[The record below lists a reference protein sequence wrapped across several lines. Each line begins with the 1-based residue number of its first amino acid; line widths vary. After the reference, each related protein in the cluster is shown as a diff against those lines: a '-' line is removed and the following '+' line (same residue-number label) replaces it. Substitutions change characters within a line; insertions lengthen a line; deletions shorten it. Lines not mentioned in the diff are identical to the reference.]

1 MRATGWLY
9 VNALSISYGVDRA
22 VEDVSFVL
30 ERGESVALAGSNG
43 AGKTSVLGAIAGLR
57 VRSQRLSGDIVLE
70 GAPLPAGAI
79 ATRIASGVRLV
90 PDRNKVFG
98 LLTVA
103 ENLRIGA
110 ARARNRGISLDDVLG
125 WFPRLAELS
134 RSLAGNLSGG
144 EQQMLGIGMALLA
157 SPQLLLLDEPTLG
170 LAVPVI
176 EDLCERL
183 ARLRGDTGL
192 AMIIA
197 ESDSQW
203 LAALA
208 GRALVLDRG
217 RLLRRFDTLTQGD
230 LDTIHD
236 LMLGLDDRAS
246 GPQIEEARHVAH

>member
-1 MRATGWLY
+1 MNAPEWFQ
-9 VNALSISYGVDRA
+9 VKALSVAYGVDLA
-22 VEDVSFVL
+22 VHEVSFDL
-30 ERGESVALAGSNG
+30 QRGDSMVLAGSNG
-43 AGKTSVLGAIAGLR
+43 AGKTSVLAAVAGLR
-57 VRSQRLSGDIVLE
+57 PGRQRLSGDIVL
-70 GAPLPAGAI
+70 GGIPLTAGAI
-79 ATRIASGVRLV
+79 GTRIAQGVRLV
-90 PDRNKVFG
+90 PDRDKVFA

-110 ARARNRGISLDDVLG
+110 ARARNRDIKLDDVLG
-125 WFPRLAELS
+125 WFPRLGERS

-176 EDLCERL
+176 EDLCVRL
-183 ARLRGDTGL
+183 ARLRSETSL
-192 AMIIA
+192 SMIVA

-208 GRALVLDRG
+208 GRAVVLDRG
-217 RLLRRFDTLTQGD
+217 RLMRRFDALSSGD

-236 LMLGLDDRAS
+236 LMLGLDPDAAPAQPKE
-246 GPQIEEARHVAH
+246 GAHAAQ